1 MAGRSLLLLLVLEG
15 IWRSA
20 ASESAFVSLA
30 VYSRGRGAQQQQQ
43 RARHYTCDMQAG
55 GGGGEGRSSTATKAV
70 AAGLLGLQLLGMPL
84 AVVGSRQARSGGGA
98 TLAELE
104 VVVSEAGA
112 RAPQTTQ
119 EELIGEQEVEK
130 LELKT
135 EVEGNLK
142 KQSNTKRGKG
152 NDMIMQHHIIYPAP
166 LPDELK
172 TPAKGKESP
181 RVKLVVVSSARLTKS
196 VETIQGLSPYLDEV
210 EYLITARS
218 WDYLK
223 GFLGVFASCE
233 EDFVSLID
241 GMYPTEKPADVSA
254 RDSMQL
260 EAQNVFLAVDDLY
273 QASMSKKVKSAEKA
287 YVKLALAYDRFMKAG
302 DISPIYDPVSSTEK
316 FFNDIPDD
324 MLRYERNSKVPLDI
338 RDAVLVLKGP
348 DKGRTGKIVGIINSR
363 NEAIVRMDGTTR
375 EMRILEL
382 TDIARQ
388 LPDDPKM
395 AAAAAAA
402 ATGTGGTVKKK

>member
-15 IWRSA
+15 IWKST
-20 ASESAFVSLA
+20 ASESAFVSSTLPSPGQCRGFSR
-30 VYSRGRGAQQQQQ
+30 SRGGERAQ
-43 RARHYTCDMQAG
+43 RARRHYTCDMKAG
-55 GGGGEGRSSTATKAV
+55 GGRGEGSIISSAATKAV
-70 AAGLLGLQLLGMPL
+70 TAGLLGLQLLGMPF
-84 AVVGSRQARSGGGA
+84 AVVGRQATRSAGA
-98 TLAELE
+98 NLPGLG
-104 VVVSEAGA
+104 VVVAEAGA
-112 RAPQTTQ
+112 KAPLTT
-119 EELIGEQEVEK
+119 EEEMIEEVEK

-142 KQSNTKRGKG
+142 KQSKNKRV
-152 NDMIMQHHIIYPAP
+152 P
-166 LPDELK
+166 LPAELT

-181 RVKLVVVSSARLTKS
+181 RVKLVEISKGKLTKS
-196 VETIQGLSPYLDEV
+196 VDTIQGLAPYLDEV

-260 EAQNVFLAVDDLY
+260 EAQNVYLAVDDLY
-273 QASMSKKVKSAEKA
+273 QASMSKKVRSAEKA

-316 FFNDIPDD
+316 FFNDIPDE

-338 RDAVLVLKGP
+338 RDEILILKGP
-348 DKGRTGKIVGIINSR
+348 DKGRTGKIVGIIKSR
-363 NEAIVRMDGTTR
+363 NEAIVRVDGATR
-375 EMRILEL
+375 EMRILEI

-388 LPDDPKM
+388 LRDDPKM
-395 AAAAAAA
+395 VAAAAAAQ
-402 ATGTGGTVKKK
+402 GGSTKKK